1 MNELDD
7 VDREKLIADI
17 ATRAG
22 TASELAKWYDVTKE
36 WLVQFVEDN
45 RTLIEAM
52 AERLKLEEPE
62 EAPDHVVTPTQLDE
76 LWITKKFERL
86 KRIQGIA
93 ERLQKDAGYDAMA
106 AREFRSYLTLAAN
119 ELGQLLHRGAGEAGD
134 GDVLSVNIQGVDMET
149 LR

>member
-1 MNELDD
+1 MAELDD
-7 VDREKLIADI
+7 VDRDKLVVDI

-22 TASELAKWYDVTKE
+22 TAIELARWYDVTKD
-36 WLVQFVEDN
+36 WLVRFVADN
-45 RTLIEAM
+45 RQLIEETAT
-52 AERLKLEEPE
+52 RLALPEAE
-62 EAPDHVVTPTQLDE
+62 EAPADIVTPTQLDE

-86 KRIQGIA
+86 KRIQDIA
-93 ERLQKDAGYDAMA
+93 EKLENSASYDAMA

-119 ELGQLLHRGAGEAGD
+119 ELGQLLHRGAGDSGD